1 MAHINDKIIKSILK
15 INPDA
20 KFSLADGDINTLV
33 WEEGFAPIAVE
44 QIEQQ
49 YTTVEFEMAIEDL
62 RKKRNILL
70 KETDYL
76 ALSDQTLSD
85 DMKTYRQELR
95 DITNGLTTKDEV
107 DAVTF
112 PTKP

>member
-1 MAHINDKIIKSILK
+1 MVKKIVNGEILDLTAEELTEYNNRNTAWDNDSF
-15 INPDA
+15 NR
-20 KFSLADGDINTLV
+20 
-33 WEEGFAPIAVE
+33 
-44 QIEQQ
+44 
-49 YTTVEFEMAIEDL
+49 AIEDL
-62 RKKRNILL
+62 RIKRNRLL
-70 KETDYL
+70 AETDHL

>member
-1 MAHINDKIIKSILK
+1 MVKKIVNGEILDLTAEELIEYNNRNTAWDNDSF
-15 INPDA
+15 NR
-20 KFSLADGDINTLV
+20 
-33 WEEGFAPIAVE
+33 
-44 QIEQQ
+44 
-49 YTTVEFEMAIEDL
+49 AIEDL
-62 RKKRNILL
+62 RIKRNRLL
-70 KETDYL
+70 AETDHL

-95 DITNGLTTKDEV
+95 DITNGITTKDEV

>member
-1 MAHINDKIIKSILK
+1 MVKKIVNGEILDLTAEELTEYNNRNTAWDNDSF
-15 INPDA
+15 NR
-20 KFSLADGDINTLV
+20 
-33 WEEGFAPIAVE
+33 
-44 QIEQQ
+44 
-49 YTTVEFEMAIEDL
+49 AIEDL
-62 RKKRNILL
+62 RIKRNRLL
-70 KETDYL
+70 AETDHL

-112 PTKP
+112 PTKQ